1 MSFMS
6 MIVLLFLLFLKCRQ
20 GLAKHGTEYGPLQ
33 EIPDWSYAGQCAQ
46 VCTDIL
52 PVYTFLYFISRI
64 CHQRTS
70 ILASLPKCL
79 LSQIQR
85 VPNASDRQ
93 RLRILYRTFKALYK
107 CCIIIIIIIIIVLGL
122 QPHDHIRP
130 ALFELHWLPD
140 HLSIEY
146 KQCLLMHFTTIQ
158 CCPSYICDLV
168 QTIPPHHLVIKDYVC
183 PLTLLHIQFHR
194 PLPCSGSGH

>member
-33 EIPDWSYAGQCAQ
+33 EIPDWSYAGQCAR

-52 PVYTFLYFISRI
+52 SVYTFLNFISRI
-64 CHQRTS
+64 CRHQWTS

-85 VPNASDRQ
+85 VQNAADR
-93 RLRILYRTFKALYK
+93 L
-107 CCIIIIIIIIIVLGL
+107 VLGL

-130 ALFELHWLPD
+130 ALFELHWLPV

-146 KQCLLMHFTTIQ
+146 KLCAAADAFR
-158 CCPSYICDLV
+158 
-168 QTIPPHHLVIKDYVC
+168 HHPVLSK
-183 PLTLLHIQFHR
+183 LHQ
-194 PLPCSGSGH
+194 